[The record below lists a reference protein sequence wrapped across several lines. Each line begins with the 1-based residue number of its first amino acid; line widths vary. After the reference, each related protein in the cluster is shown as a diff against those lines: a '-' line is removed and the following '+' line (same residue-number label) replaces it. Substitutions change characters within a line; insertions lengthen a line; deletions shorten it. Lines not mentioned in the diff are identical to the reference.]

1 MRIGLLHLAFAS
13 LLVASPLAAAAPPQ
27 DDELPP
33 PREFH
38 FHITPLPPEAYGYS
52 DSGLVAPPY
61 QRVSAYAYWQMVG
74 VNRQGFFRPLVV
86 YTPYVPYYRYNGE
99 PYLFAPMHQR
109 DFMPL
114 IAGTPYR

>member
-1 MRIGLLHLAFAS
+1 MSIRSLHLALAA
-13 LLVASPLAAAAPPQ
+13 LLVASSLAAAAQPP

-38 FHITPLPPEAYGYS
+38 FHITPLPPEAYGY
-52 DSGLVAPPY
+52 SGLVAPPY